1 MPNARAT
8 AAPGD
13 LFGLRLNP
21 THTVIV
27 IETRK
32 GFNRLIL
39 QVEQPSKQGEVKKI
53 FNG

>member
-1 MPNARAT
+1 MPKARAT

-39 QVEQPSKQGEVKKI
+39 QVEQPSNQREVKEVLD
-53 FNG
+53 G